1 MSEANFFLAVNHQ
14 LTSNPALFHKKPLA
28 LYRIFLLL
36 HPASE
41 EEVNKLKR
49 WHRDM
54 ESRIYF
60 KINVADEEKIATF
73 AARFGRTGSQLN
85 LVY

>member
-1 MSEANFFLAVNHQ
+1 V
-14 LTSNPALFHKKPLA
+14 LFHKKPLA
-28 LYRIFLLL
+28 LYIIFLLL

-49 WHRDM
+49 WYRDT
-54 ESRIYF
+54 ESGIYF
-60 KINVADEEKIATF
+60 KINIAKEKKIATF

-85 LVY
+85 LAY

>member
-1 MSEANFFLAVNHQ
+1 LFEVKLFPAENHE
-14 LTSNPALFHKKPLA
+14 LTSSPALFHKKPLV

-41 EEVNKLKR
+41 EEVNKMKR
-49 WHRDM
+49 WHSDT
-54 ESRIYF
+54 ESEIYF
-60 KINVADEEKIATF
+60 KINIAKEKKIATF

-85 LVY
+85 LAY

>member
-1 MSEANFFLAVNHQ
+1 MLGVKLFPAVNHQ
-14 LTSNPALFHKKPLA
+14 LTSNPVLFHKKPLA
-28 LYRIFLLL
+28 LYIIFLLL

-49 WHRDM
+49 WYRDT
-54 ESRIYF
+54 ESGIYF
-60 KINVADEEKIATF
+60 KINIADEKKIATF

>member
-1 MSEANFFLAVNHQ
+1 V
-14 LTSNPALFHKKPLA
+14 LFHKKPLA
-28 LYRIFLLL
+28 LNIIFLLL

-49 WHRDM
+49 WYRDT

-60 KINVADEEKIATF
+60 KINIAKEKKIATF

-85 LVY
+85 LAY